1 MTNHALTPRLG
12 TRSNPGSDRHRPVQF
27 GDFARAVEPV
37 GEVSIQ
43 LVEEGA
49 AAARK
54 QVAAA
59 GALRLS
65 STLSK
70 NARHQRLTRL

>member
-1 MTNHALTPRLG
+1 MDTASSGVR
-12 TRSNPGSDRHRPVQF
+12 SDRHRPVQF

-49 AAARK
+49 AAVQK

-59 GALRLS
+59 G
-65 STLSK
+65 TLG
-70 NARHQRLTRL
+70 RMT